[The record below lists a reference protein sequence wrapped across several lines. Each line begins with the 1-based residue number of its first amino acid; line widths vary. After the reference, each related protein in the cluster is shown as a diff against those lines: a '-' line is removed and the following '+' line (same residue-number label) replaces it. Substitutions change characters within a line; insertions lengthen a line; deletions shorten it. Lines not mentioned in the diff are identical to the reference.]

1 MKTITKDKKQ
11 KEKNTSSIDK
21 TQIQI
26 ALETAKKRKYKE
38 IQWEDVELMFNMF
51 NVFLSGK
58 SPKKSVQV
66 DSIFDPDMASL
77 MALMAK
83 I

>member
-51 NVFLSGK
+51 NTCSYPVKARRNRFRWTAYLT
-58 SPKKSVQV
+58 P
-66 DSIFDPDMASL
+66 IWL
-77 MALMAK
+77 R
-83 I
+83 